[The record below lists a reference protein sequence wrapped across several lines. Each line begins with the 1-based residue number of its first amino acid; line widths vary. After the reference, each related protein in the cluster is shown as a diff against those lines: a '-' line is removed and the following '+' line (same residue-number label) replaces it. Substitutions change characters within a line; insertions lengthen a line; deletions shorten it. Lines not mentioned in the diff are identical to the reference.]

1 VLLILLL
8 LPVFF
13 VVFGVRE
20 NPANVYAM
28 VAVMNRRDE
37 SGFVPSD
44 IEDRQFSNP
53 IRTRERL
60 A

>member
-13 VVFGVRE
+13 AVFGVRE
-20 NPANVYAM
+20 NPANVYVM

-37 SGFVPSD
+37 SGLVPSN
-44 IEDRQFSNP
+44 IETCQFSNP

>member
-1 VLLILLL
+1 MLLIFLF

-20 NPANVYAM
+20 DPADVQAM

-37 SGFVPSD
+37 SGFVPAE

-53 IRTRERL
+53 IRTGERQP
-60 A
+60 